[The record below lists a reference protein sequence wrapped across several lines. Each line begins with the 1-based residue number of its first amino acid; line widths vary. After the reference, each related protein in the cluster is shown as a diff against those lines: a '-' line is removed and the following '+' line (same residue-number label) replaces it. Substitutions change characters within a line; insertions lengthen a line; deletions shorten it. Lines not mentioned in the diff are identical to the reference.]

1 MSACLAVFYFEVLNG
16 FFDGDGFGV
25 AFEGFAVAQFEFER
39 VGFADFREVFVFDVH
54 QHDVVAAFFEVMHA
68 ARGDVVFLDLAHFH
82 FAVFVDHF
90 VQLDVAGDFVGSRAG
105 EFDVFFAFV
114 FDVEEGSGHLFA
126 GDDFLDEA
134 VADANV
140 SCCHCCAADECAED
154 EDFFHGLLLGLGRG
168 LSVNYEW
175 FFTGFHT
182 TRATISQVMLTAGL
196 IVVKF
201 WGGS

>member
-1 MSACLAVFYFEVLNG
+1 
-16 FFDGDGFGV
+16 
-25 AFEGFAVAQFEFER
+25 
-39 VGFADFREVFVFDVH
+39 
-54 QHDVVAAFFEVMHA
+54 
-68 ARGDVVFLDLAHFH
+68 
-82 FAVFVDHF
+82 

-154 EDFFHGLLLGLGRG
+154 EDFFHGLLLGFGRG
-168 LSVNYEW
+168 LSVNYER
-175 FFTGFHT
+175 FFTGFHKT
-182 TRATISQVMLTAGL
+182 CATISQGAQAVGL

-201 WGGS
+201 GGWS